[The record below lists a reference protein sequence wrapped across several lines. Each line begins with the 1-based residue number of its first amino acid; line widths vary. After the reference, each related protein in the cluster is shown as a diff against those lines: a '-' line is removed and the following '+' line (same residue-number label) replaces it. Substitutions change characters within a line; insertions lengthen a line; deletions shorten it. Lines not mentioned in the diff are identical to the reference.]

1 MDNYIKNLVDG
12 NLEEFRKSVFN
23 TLYTKAGEALND
35 RKVDVASSMYTTEES
50 VEESSIPAPV
60 VARRIAGG
68 MDAKTAASKK
78 LGFKGKNPGK
88 G

>member
-1 MDNYIKNLVDG
+1 
-12 NLEEFRKSVFN
+12 
-23 TLYTKAGEALND
+23 
-35 RKVDVASSMYTTEES
+35 MYTTEES

-68 MDAKTAASKK
+68 MNAKTAASKK
-78 LGFKGKNPGK
+78 LGFKGKHPGK